1 VAVFPHAGQNGCHL
15 TFPTVVQ
22 PPACCFINLI
32 TALLDSQQRQKDKK
46 DLWLEQILNNPR
58 IRPFT
63 ASDLS
68 SSLWYKH
75 SLFGPIFT
83 ILPSPEIDIIV
94 DVGTLNMVS
103 QVFYDLLPN
112 PVRNEDRQ
120 NPCLDILRQ
129 IPLLFLRR
137 CLG

>member
-1 VAVFPHAGQNGCHL
+1 M
-15 TFPTVVQ
+15 
-22 PPACCFINLI
+22 
-32 TALLDSQQRQKDKK
+32 
-46 DLWLEQILNNPR
+46 
-58 IRPFT
+58 
-63 ASDLS
+63 
-68 SSLWYKH
+68 
-75 SLFGPIFT
+75 

-94 DVGTLNMVS
+94 DVGTLNMVL
-103 QVFYDLLPN
+103 QVLYDLLPN